1 MINFLSLDNMCFPVV
16 MNFLIITAQ
25 FIVYVIEE
33 KYTHGTKAYL
43 FGLIYTMILHLIC
56 MSGYKSVA
64 WVIFLIPIFLFIVL
78 NILLVVVHSRSEGLL
93 QEYNNDSAEESK
105 SRHITKQ

>member
-25 FIVYVIEE
+25 FIVYIIEE
-33 KYTHGTKAYL
+33 KYTHGMKAYL
-43 FGLIYTMILHLIC
+43 FGLIYTTILHLIC
-56 MSGYKSVA
+56 LSGYKSVA

-93 QEYNNDSAEESK
+93 QEYNNDSAAESK

>member
-25 FIVYVIEE
+25 FIVYIIEE
-33 KYTHGTKAYL
+33 KYTHGMKAYL
-43 FGLIYTMILHLIC
+43 FGLIYTTILHLIC
-56 MSGYKSVA
+56 LSGYKSVA

-78 NILLVVVHSRSEGLL
+78 NILVVVHSRSEGLL
-93 QEYNNDSAEESK
+93 QEYNDGTGESK
-105 SRHITKQ
+105 TRHLLAKER

>member
-1 MINFLSLDNMCFPVV
+1 MLPGCNELLNYNSPIYSLYN
-16 MNFLIITAQ
+16 
-25 FIVYVIEE
+25 EE
-33 KYTHGTKAYL
+33 KYTHGAKAYL
-43 FGLIYTMILHLIC
+43 FGLIYTMILNLIC